1 MCKVYDVIPCK
12 PSYLYA
18 EKQKSDIYIYRQ
30 DISQSVS
37 HEAPECSRAEGS
49 FSVESTTQRART
61 AAREKQTHNFSLPGH
76 RILRMEELFWKLM
89 IHRQC
94 CSIRRRDPGI
104 RQSPPFGA
112 ETFLG
117 RTISSW
123 VGGAGN
129 SGAPDRW
136 GTQGWIHH
144 KVNKISEAFHSIDV
158 ALFWHQVFHE
168 MFGALTSDPVC

>member
-1 MCKVYDVIPCK
+1 MPPEAGGVLTATSVPQAAVSELDDLSAAV
-12 PSYLYA
+12 
-18 EKQKSDIYIYRQ
+18 QKDRLLSRQ
-30 DISQSVS
+30 
-37 HEAPECSRAEGS
+37 RK
-49 FSVESTTQRART
+49 RART

-129 SGAPDRW
+129 SGAPDR
-136 GTQGWIHH
+136 
-144 KVNKISEAFHSIDV
+144 
-158 ALFWHQVFHE
+158 
-168 MFGALTSDPVC
+168 